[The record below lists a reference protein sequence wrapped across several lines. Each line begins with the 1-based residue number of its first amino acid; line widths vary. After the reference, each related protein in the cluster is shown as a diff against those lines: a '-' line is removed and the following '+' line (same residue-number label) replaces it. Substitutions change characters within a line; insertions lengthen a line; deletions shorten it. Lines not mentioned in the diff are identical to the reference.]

1 MSTQSGADCSMRIF
15 PLSETQFNLY
25 AVDLHN
31 QLFAN
36 GFRTRE
42 ELTGRDILIYS
53 THDQVNRFVLL
64 QVYREWQ
71 QFNATLAHPYFD
83 LRAEAVQEALTHLQN
98 TASQHIR
105 IRKPDFKPLSE
116 RAVQLTLRLLLNP
129 LDTLLYLVFGAET
142 QLSPEALRRLLPYF
156 VDYRFIL
163 DAVVAYAEHKQLP
176 QVDRNTFTNVTAK
189 AVELFEVQEQQPFD
203 QYRRKAFLKLTGVD
217 LEMVVAKGAPKPATE
232 ATTEPQPAP
241 LNELAPGTTARKGMK
256 VTVIPEELV
265 ERGERPEPST
275 IGTSIPAAERLA
287 DKYQPQ
293 TTVGSSHP
301 LLNLEQIPLHKQ
313 FQFTQKLF
321 AGNSNKFRET
331 LESVN
336 ALTSRAQLD
345 HYLKTR
351 ILNMPE
357 VPKDDKVTAEFL
369 QLLYSRFGESAD

>member
-1 MSTQSGADCSMRIF
+1 MRIF

-25 AVDLHN
+25 AVDLYN
-31 QLFAN
+31 QLFTN

-42 ELTGRDILIYS
+42 ELTGRDILGYS
-53 THDQVNRFVLL
+53 PHDQVNRFVLL
-64 QVYREWQ
+64 QVFREWQ

-116 RAVQLTLRLLLNP
+116 RAVQLALRQLLNP

-142 QLSPEALRRLLPYF
+142 QLTPEALRRLLPYF
-156 VDYRFIL
+156 VEYRFIL

-176 QVDRNTFTNVTAK
+176 QVDRNTFTNVAAK
-189 AVELFEVQEQQPFD
+189 AVELFEAQEQQPFD

-217 LEMVVAKGAPKPATE
+217 LELVSAKTGHK
-232 ATTEPQPAP
+232 
-241 LNELAPGTTARKGMK
+241 PGTETASPTETKPSPTTQPLPEEAPRKGLK
-256 VTVIPEELV
+256 VTVISEEAV
-265 ERGERPEPST
+265 ERNERPEPTT
-275 IGTSIPAAERLA
+275 IGTSIPSSERLA

-293 TTVGSSHP
+293 TTVGGSHP

-331 LESVN
+331 VESVN